1 MIFLKN
7 LQYNFDISY
16 CSYFLQKNGKF
27 IYTPIDRFRD
37 YICII
42 KKIKYAT
49 LIKFPYL
56 YGKNED
62 EIVYKLLLMLQCQ
75 KKNLKY
81 IKIDKNNIFLFND
94 DVKNIEDII
103 LNLYIYIKK
112 FKVIKTDIENILNKF
127 MFNRLLTSKK
137 ISNEKIFIE
146 IFYKHILEN
155 KKDIEEH
162 YGINMNN
169 IKNFNELYKKLKK
182 GGFVNEYYNTLV
194 PYILK
199 TYKKKYK
206 NISKI
211 FDNIRSNYIK
221 KIKKFSNINIFK
233 LIDQDIITNY
243 NKTYIKNKFI
253 ELSKKYNI

>member
-1 MIFLKN
+1 MKLLHN
-7 LQYNFDISY
+7 LEYKFNKSY
-16 CSYFLQKNGKF
+16 CSYFLEKNGKF
-27 IYTPIDRFRD
+27 IYMPINRFYP

-62 EIVYKLLLMLQCQ
+62 EIVYKLLLMSYCQ

-81 IKIDKNNIFLFND
+81 IKIDKHNIFLFNGD
-94 DVKNIEDII
+94 IKNIENIM
-103 LNLYIYIKK
+103 LNLYIYKKK
-112 FKVIKTDIENILNKF
+112 FKIIETDEEDILNKF
-127 MFNRLLTSKK
+127 MFKRLLTSKK
-137 ISNEKIFIE
+137 ISDEKIFIE
-146 IFYKHILEN
+146 IFYEHIFEY
-155 KKDIEEH
+155 KESIQKY
-162 YGINMNN
+162 YGININN

-182 GGFVNEYYNTLV
+182 VGFVNEYYNKLV

-199 TYKKKYK
+199 THKKKYK
-206 NISKI
+206 SISKS

-221 KIKKFSNINIFK
+221 KIKNFSTINIFK
-233 LIDQDIITNY
+233 LIQQDIITNY

-253 ELSKKYNI
+253 ELLKKYNI

>member
-1 MIFLKN
+1 MKFLQN
-7 LQYNFDISY
+7 LEYKFNISY
-16 CSYFLQKNGKF
+16 CSYFLGKDGKF
-27 IYTPIDRFRD
+27 IYMPFNRFYP

-42 KKIKYAT
+42 KKIKYAM

-62 EIVYKLLLMLQCQ
+62 EIVYKLLLMLYCQ

-81 IKIDKNNIFLFND
+81 IKIDKHNIFLFND
-94 DVKNIEDII
+94 NVKNIKDII
-103 LNLYIYIKK
+103 LNLYIYTKK
-112 FKVIKTDIENILNKF
+112 IKVINTDKEDILNKF

-146 IFYKHILEN
+146 IFYQHVFEN
-155 KKDIEEH
+155 KKEIQKY
-162 YGINMNN
+162 YGININN
-169 IKNFNELYKKLKK
+169 IQNFNELYKKLKK
-182 GGFVNEYYNTLV
+182 VGFVNEYYNKLV

-206 NISKI
+206 SISKSL
-211 FDNIRSNYIK
+211 DDKRNNYIK
-221 KIKKFSNINIFK
+221 KIKNFSDINIIK
-233 LIDQDIITNY
+233 LIDQNIITNY